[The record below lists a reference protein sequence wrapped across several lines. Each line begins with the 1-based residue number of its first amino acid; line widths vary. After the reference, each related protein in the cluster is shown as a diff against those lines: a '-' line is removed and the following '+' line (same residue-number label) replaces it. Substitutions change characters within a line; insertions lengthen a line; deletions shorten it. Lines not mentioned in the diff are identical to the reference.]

1 MKSMFFTCYQ
11 SHLVSLTQ
19 YHYLYCTVHIHIHI
33 HSKSLLKGH
42 IFIFFSKARYC
53 NDECQ
58 NEDWEQ
64 HRSYCMKRREKRQR
78 RKAKRN
84 QGGDEKGDEDSGDD
98 GEEKEGFIGKL
109 RSLKVEEVD

>member
-1 MKSMFFTCYQ
+1 MLSESPSITYT
-11 SHLVSLTQ
+11 VSLSVL
-19 YHYLYCTVHIHIHI
+19 H
-33 HSKSLLKGH
+33 HSYSYSYIEPKILSRD
-42 IFIFFSKARYC
+42 IFSSFFSKARYC